1 MRESLCFFGTYH
13 CASHGPR
20 RKRRQDMAAPSTPP
34 LVSIVTP
41 TYNQAEFLAA
51 TLDSMLAQDYP
62 NIEYIVLDDG
72 STDGTPEVL
81 NRYTGR
87 VRWERQANIGQSR
100 TLNKA
105 WAQAR
110 GKYLGYLS
118 SDDLLLPH
126 AISTLVKA
134 LEAHAEAV
142 VAYCDFD
149 LIDSTGKR
157 SGFTPSPDYDHRRM
171 VEELICPPGPGAL
184 FRRSL
189 FEQIGGWNEQLRK
202 IPDFE
207 YWLRAGRVGSF
218 LRIPEVLAQYR
229 VHAESTAI
237 RPIPAERTME
247 IVDTARAYWGG
258 DNGASARAS
267 FASAHLKAAKS
278 HAQSGRPLAALG
290 QFARSIRYRPKNLVS
305 VSAWGKLMSGL
316 ALRFT
321 SRFERLSAML
331 R

>member
-1 MRESLCFFGTYH
+1 MTSSPTL
-13 CASHGPR
+13 
-20 RKRRQDMAAPSTPP
+20 P

-72 STDGTPEVL
+72 STDGTPDVL
-81 NRYTGR
+81 ARYSGR
-87 VRWERQANIGQSR
+87 VNWERQANMGQSR
-100 TLNKA
+100 TLNKG

-110 GKYLGYLS
+110 GEYLGYLS

-126 AISTLVKA
+126 AISTLVAA
-134 LEAHAEAV
+134 LQARPEAQ

-149 LIDSTGKR
+149 LIDGNGRRTGNVQ
-157 SGFTPSPDYDHRRM
+157 TPDYDYRRM

-189 FEQIGGWNEQLRK
+189 FERIGGWDEHLRK

-207 YWLRAGRVGSF
+207 YWLRAGRVGPF
-218 LRIPEVLAQYR
+218 VRIPQVLAQYR
-229 VHAESTAI
+229 VHEESTAI
-237 RPIPAERTME
+237 RPVAPERSME
-247 IVDTARAYWGG
+247 IVETVRAYWT
-258 DNGASARAS
+258 DAHSASARAS
-267 FASAHLKAAKS
+267 FASAHLHAAKS
-278 HAQSGRPLAALG
+278 HAQSGRFLAALD
-290 QFARSIRYRPKNLVS
+290 QFRRSIRYRPKNLVS
-305 VSAWGKLMSGL
+305 ISAWRKLLFGFAMRY
-316 ALRFT
+316 A
-321 SRFERLSAML
+321 SRFGRLSAKL